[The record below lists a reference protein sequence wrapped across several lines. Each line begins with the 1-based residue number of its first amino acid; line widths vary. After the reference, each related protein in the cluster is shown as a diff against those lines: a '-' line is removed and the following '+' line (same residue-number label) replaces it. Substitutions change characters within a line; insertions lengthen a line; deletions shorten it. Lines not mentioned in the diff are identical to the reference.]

1 MPLSEAGI
9 VRYLVDHAI
18 VDRKDVVDGNF
29 VAIPSFRQHR
39 NFRIRAG
46 EGAGFFVKQPGAQG
60 PVGPVGLMRE
70 AGFYWLVATR
80 PPFSALADVIPR
92 YVRYDPGRAILVLEA
107 AEGVASHRRQSLEKG
122 FPPAIGTAVGR
133 ALAAVHRI
141 GRDDAGGAGAIVAEE
156 PPWALSIL
164 EADRQGGLPQNA
176 GTQFALGVIGRHE
189 AFARQL
195 ARLRA
200 GWRPE
205 RLIHGDFK
213 WDNCL
218 IEGEDSAAPA
228 VRIVDWEMAAWGD
241 PAWDAGSLI
250 QDYVSQGILASPLP
264 PQAPPAAVAA
274 ASDQAMAAIRPAVAA
289 FWSAYAPTH
298 NPDFLRRSIAYAG
311 ARVLQTCVETL
322 AVSGAVTPN
331 IAALLQLSHQ
341 MLERPDAA
349 ATSFLGFQ

>member
-18 VDRKDVVDGNF
+18 LEQKDVVDGTF

-46 EGAGFFVKQPGAQG
+46 DGPGFFVKQPGSQG
-60 PVGPVGLMRE
+60 HVGPIGLMRE
-70 AGFYWLVATR
+70 AGFYWLVSVR
-80 PPFSALADVIPR
+80 PPFTALADIVPR
-92 YVRYDPGRAILVLEA
+92 YVRYDPGRTILVLEA
-107 AEGVASHRRQSLEKG
+107 ADGVASHRRQSLEKG
-122 FPPAIGTAVGR
+122 FPPAIGTAVGK

-141 GRDDAGGAGAIVAEE
+141 ERHAAGGVGAIIAEE

-164 EADRQGGLPQNA
+164 EVDAQGGLPQNA
-176 GTQFALGVIGRHE
+176 GTQFALGIIGRHE
-189 AFARQL
+189 IFGRQL

-200 GWRPE
+200 GWRAQQ
-205 RLIHGDFK
+205 LIHGDFK

-218 IEGEDSAAPA
+218 VEGEASATPS

-241 PAWDAGSLI
+241 AAWDAGSLI
-250 QDYVSQGILASPLP
+250 QDYVAQGILASPLP

-274 ASDQAMAAIRPAVAA
+274 AADQAMAAIRPAIAA

-322 AVSGAVTPN
+322 AISGSVTPN

-341 MLERPDAA
+341 MLDRPDAA
-349 ATSFLGFQ
+349 ATSVLGFQ